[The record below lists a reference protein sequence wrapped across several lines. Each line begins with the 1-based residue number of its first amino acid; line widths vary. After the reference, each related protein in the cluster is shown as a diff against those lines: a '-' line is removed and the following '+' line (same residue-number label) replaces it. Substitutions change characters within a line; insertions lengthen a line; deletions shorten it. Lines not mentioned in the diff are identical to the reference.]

1 MGVGEQV
8 ASMAG
13 KPSAPP
19 APDYTGAAYA
29 QAASARNNQVTP
41 YGNLTWSQADPKN
54 QASPWTSTINLT
66 PQAQQTLDT
75 QMGLSN
81 QMGNIAQQYAGQVNS
96 QPMDQTSVQQTA
108 DKAYGALT
116 SRLDPQ
122 WEQREGMQKTQL
134 ANQGLAPGGEA
145 YTKAMRDFGNQRND
159 AYQQAQLAAI
169 QTMPQT
175 YQLASAQYQ
184 QPLNQLNA
192 LRTGAQIQN
201 PQFTPMGPGA
211 NLLGAAQGT
220 GAYEQNQ
227 FNQQMGSYNAM
238 LQGLFG
244 VGAAAAGRP
253 GAAPAG

>member
-1 MGVGEQV
+1 MGTSVGGFV
-8 ASMAG
+8 GDTLG
-13 KPSAPP
+13 KPQAAP

-41 YGNLTWSQADPKN
+41 YGSLNWSQADPKN

-66 PQAQQTLDT
+66 PDAQAALDS
-75 QMGLSN
+75 QMRLSKSMGGL
-81 QMGNIAQQYAGQVNS
+81 AEQYAGQVNAN
-96 QPMDQTSVQQTA
+96 PMDLSSVQQTA

-122 WEQREGMQKTQL
+122 WEQREGMQKTAL

-145 YTKAMRDFGNQRND
+145 YTNAMRDFGNQRND
-159 AYQQAQLAAI
+159 AYQQANLAAI

-201 PQFTPMGPGA
+201 PQFTPMGSGA
-211 NLLGAAQGT
+211 NLLGATQGT

-244 VGAAAAGRP
+244 MGSAAAGK
-253 GAAPAG
+253 PA

>member
-1 MGVGEQV
+1 MGTSVGGFV
-8 ASMAG
+8 GDTLG
-13 KPSAPP
+13 KPDAAP
-19 APDYTGAAYA
+19 APDYTSAAYA
-29 QAASARNNQVTP
+29 QAAGGRNNQVTP
-41 YGNLTWSQADPKN
+41 YGNLTWNQTDPAN
-54 QASPWTSTINLT
+54 QESPWTSTINLT
-66 PQAQQTLDT
+66 PLGQSTLDQ
-75 QMGLSN
+75 QMKMSS
-81 QMGNIAQQYAGQVNS
+81 QMGNVASSFMGNVQDQYS
-96 QPMDQTSVQQTA
+96 RPMDQTSVQQTA

-122 WEQREGMQKTQL
+122 WAQREGMQKTAL

-145 YTKAMRDFGNQRND
+145 YTNAMRDFGNQRND

-192 LRTGAQIQN
+192 LRTGAQVQN
-201 PQFTPMGPGA
+201 PQFQAGTPGP
-211 NLLGAAQGT
+211 NLLGAAQAQG
-220 GAYEQNQ
+220 GYEQNL

-244 VGAAAAGRP
+244 VGAAAAGK
-253 GAAPAG
+253 PA